1 MKSLKHLL
9 DEKRRDVVS
18 VDPVDT
24 VLQALNLMARHDIG
38 ALLVMEN
45 GKPVGI
51 FSERDYARKVVL
63 RGKTSKDTPVAE
75 VMSEKVIYVTLS
87 QTVEECMAIMTDR
100 HVRHL
105 PVLDEAG
112 TVVGFLS
119 IGDMVKETISQ
130 QKFIIEQ
137 LERYITS

>member
-9 DEKRRDVVS
+9 DEKHRSPITVG
-18 VDPVDT
+18 PTDT
-24 VLQALNLMARHDIG
+24 VFHAVNLMAQHDIG
-38 ALLVMEN
+38 ALLVLEQ
-45 GKPVGI
+45 GRPVGI
-51 FSERDYARKVVL
+51 FSERDYARKVAL
-63 RGKTSKDTPVAE
+63 RGKSSKNTPVRE
-75 VMSEKVIYVTLS
+75 IMSEKVIYVTLS

-105 PVLDEAG
+105 PVLSE
-112 TVVGFLS
+112 TNEVVGFLS
-119 IGDMVKETISQ
+119 IGDLVKETISQ

>member
-9 DEKRRDVVS
+9 DEKHRGLITVG
-18 VDPVDT
+18 PEDT
-24 VLQALNLMARHDIG
+24 VFQALNLMAQHDIG
-38 ALLVMEN
+38 ALLVMEH
-45 GKPVGI
+45 GRPVGI

-63 RGKTSKDTPVAE
+63 RGKSSKDTPVRE
-75 VMSEKVIYVTLS
+75 IMSEKVFYVTLA

-100 HVRHL
+100 HIRHL

-112 TVVGFLS
+112 EVSGFLS

>member
-9 DEKRRDVVS
+9 DEKRRGPIS
-18 VDPVDT
+18 VGPSDT
-24 VLQALNLMARHDIG
+24 VFHALNLMAQHDIG
-38 ALLVMEN
+38 ALLVLEH

-63 RGKTSKDTPVAE
+63 RGKTSKDTPVRE

-112 TVVGFLS
+112 EVVGFLS
-119 IGDMVKETISQ
+119 IGDLVKETISQ

>member
-18 VDPVDT
+18 VAPADT
-24 VLQALNLMARHDIG
+24 VLHALNLMALHDIG

-45 GKPVGI
+45 GRPVGI

-63 RGKTSKDTPVAE
+63 HGKASKSTQLHE

-105 PVLDEAG
+105 PVLDEEGA
-112 TVVGFLS
+112 VVGFLS

>member
-1 MKSLKHLL
+1 MKSLKCLL
-9 DEKRRDVVS
+9 DEKRRGPILVG
-18 VDPVDT
+18 PTDT
-24 VLQALNLMARHDIG
+24 VFHALNLMAQHDIG
-38 ALLVMEN
+38 ALLVMEQ
-45 GKPVGI
+45 GRPIGI

-63 RGKTSKDTPVAE
+63 RGKTSKDTPVRE

-105 PVLDEAG
+105 PVLGEAEE
-112 TVVGFLS
+112 VVGFLS